1 MAAVIGTAVLLLFGI
16 CFVGAMLIL
25 LVTALRLGLKTRAEK
40 KSASAQ
46 SGLKE
51 KQPEMEDSIQ
61 LK

>member
-16 CFVGAMLIL
+16 CFVGAMLVL

-46 SGLKE
+46 SRLE
-51 KQPEMEDSIQ
+51 ENHPEMKDAVQ